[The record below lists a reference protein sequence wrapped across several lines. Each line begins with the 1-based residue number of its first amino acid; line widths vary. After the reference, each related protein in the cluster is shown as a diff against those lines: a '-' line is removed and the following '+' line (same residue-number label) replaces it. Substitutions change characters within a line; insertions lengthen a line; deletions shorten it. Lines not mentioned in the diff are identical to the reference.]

1 MKIYF
6 FLFYLAPS
14 LVLYG
19 CDCHVRVNLP
29 LLIAKALPPMN
40 MFSLSLFTPLDY
52 AALALLMTVWTVT
65 TWIVENS
72 PRSRPSTSKLMAEY
86 RRTWLVQFV
95 TREPRI
101 FDSQIIA
108 NLRQGTSFFASA
120 SMIAIGG
127 GFALLGNAERL
138 QGVASDF
145 TQTAEPVIVWEIKL
159 LVLLVFA
166 ANAFLKFVWAHR
178 LFGYCAVLM
187 AAVPNNPDDPL
198 SLPRAQKAGEINILA
213 ARSYNRGL
221 RSVYL
226 GIAAAAWLLGAVPLV
241 LATLL
246 TALVIMRR
254 EFASA
259 SREILLSDTDQ
270 INHTAT

>member
-1 MKIYF
+1 
-6 FLFYLAPS
+6 
-14 LVLYG
+14 
-19 CDCHVRVNLP
+19 
-29 LLIAKALPPMN
+29 MN
-40 MFSLSLFTPLDY
+40 MLEFSLFAPIDY
-52 AALALLMTVWTVT
+52 FALALLMVVWTVS
-65 TWIVENS
+65 TWLVENS
-72 PRSRPSTSKLMAEY
+72 PANRPSTSKLMAEY
-86 RRTWLVQFV
+86 RRAWMVQFV

-138 QGVASDF
+138 QGVANDF
-145 TQTAEPVIVWEIKL
+145 TQTAEPVIVWEVKL
-159 LVLLVFA
+159 LVMLVFA

-178 LFGYCAVLM
+178 LFGYCAVVM
-187 AAVPNNPDDPL
+187 AAVPNDPADPL
-198 SLPRAQKAGEINILA
+198 ALPRAQKVGEINILA

-226 GIAAAAWLLGAVPLV
+226 GIASAAWLLGPIPLV
-241 LATLL
+241 IATLV
-246 TALVIMRR
+246 TALVIGRR

-259 SREILLSDTDQ
+259 SREILLSGADQ
-270 INHTAT
+270 IDHTAK